1 MFITIS
7 VGRLPLLAYI
17 TYYLPSVAS
26 EREEI
31 QYHINPHTIVFYNL
45 TCVPPGVP
53 HAVDPAVAEE
63 LPADTVAPPGVAHV
77 HSAAWGHGYCLM
89 SADIQR
95 LGLPCSLHWADLWT
109 GVTTRTTDWGPLQTE
124 IWYLIFYHLRSTA
137 VIYLFRKCCIY
148 LVILIFSGSTI
159 VLAEIKVSMLSA
171 FNIDFMAAA

>member
-26 EREEI
+26 KREKI

-45 TCVPPGVP
+45 TCVAPCLP

-77 HSAAWGHGYCLM
+77 HSAAWGAMSNVSRYTETGPTLLLALGWFVDWSHHEDHGLRAPVNRNM
-89 SADIQR
+89 KSDS
-95 LGLPCSLHWADLWT
+95 LPFEVNCS
-109 GVTTRTTDWGPLQTE
+109 
-124 IWYLIFYHLRSTA
+124 
-137 VIYLFRKCCIY
+137 IYLFRRCCIY

-159 VLAEIKVSMLSA
+159 VLAERKVSMLSA

>member
-45 TCVPPGVP
+45 TCVVPGVP

-63 LPADTVAPPGVAHV
+63 LPADTVTPPGVAHV
-77 HSAAWGHGYCLM
+77 HSAA
-89 SADIQR
+89 
-95 LGLPCSLHWADLWT
+95 
-109 GVTTRTTDWGPLQTE
+109 
-124 IWYLIFYHLRSTA
+124 
-137 VIYLFRKCCIY
+137 
-148 LVILIFSGSTI
+148 
-159 VLAEIKVSMLSA
+159 
-171 FNIDFMAAA
+171 